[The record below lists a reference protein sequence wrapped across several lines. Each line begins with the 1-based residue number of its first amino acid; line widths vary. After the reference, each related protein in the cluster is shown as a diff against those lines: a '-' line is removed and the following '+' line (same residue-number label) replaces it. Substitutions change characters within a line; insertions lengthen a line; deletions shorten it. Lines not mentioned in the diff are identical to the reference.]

1 MSSLIG
7 RLIESSQQQSEILK
21 DLYQAQPPET
31 RRELESQA
39 RQLAALSRDGAA
51 EQIADGL
58 WPENRLVS
66 PQSTGS
72 IPETQATLDSLLRCA
87 ALLGAAATLAPW
99 LAVDESYLQTCDALL
114 QKLIDTGRSLA
125 GCITE
130 EIIATIKRR
139 EEGGELNRGLSLS
152 LPYFDDRALELK
164 TYDFEVIPN
173 GRILFEPGY
182 VMWVAR
188 HEQQD
193 VEQNPSLSASVRG
206 QLLAELRTLEI
217 AFEVPGAPIY
227 RRRRASRKNLVKTRL
242 APLRVA
248 LEAISVSWN
257 RKTGI

>member
-7 RLIESSQQQSEILK
+7 RPIEPLQQQTEILK
-21 DLYQAQPPET
+21 DLFQAQHPET
-31 RRELESQA
+31 RGELEAQV
-39 RQLAALSRDGAA
+39 
-51 EQIADGL
+51 EQIVNDS
-58 WPENRLVS
+58 WPEERLV
-66 PQSTGS
+66 PAQSAG
-72 IPETQATLDSLLRCA
+72 PVPNAQAALDSLLRCKTLLEA
-87 ALLGAAATLAPW
+87 AVTLAPW
-99 LAVDESYLQTCDALL
+99 MAVDECYLQKHNALL
-114 QKLIDTGRSLA
+114 QKLIDAGRSLA

-139 EEGGELNRGLSLS
+139 EEAGDLNRGLSLS

-173 GRILFEPGY
+173 GRIPFEPAY

-193 VEQNPSLSASVRG
+193 VEQNLDLSAVVRG
-206 QLLAELRTLEI
+206 QLLAELRALEK

-227 RRRRASRKNLVKTRL
+227 RRRRTSRKNLVKTRL
-242 APLRVA
+242 TPLRVA
-248 LEAISVSWN
+248 LEAILVSRN